1 MELLL
6 GSKSPRRQELLK
18 GAGTE
23 YTLVNID
30 SDEDFP
36 DDMEKEKV
44 AEYLAIKKAEAYKG
58 NLENKILLTADT
70 TVYLDGEIINK
81 PEDEA
86 DAVKMLTKLSGKMHT
101 VFTGVCLRSKSQE
114 ITFTDKTNVYF
125 KDLTNE
131 QIVYYVQNFRPLDK
145 AGAYGIQ
152 DWIGYIGVTKIEGD
166 FFNVMGLPVNR
177 VYDELQKFRQNQ

>member
-18 GAGTE
+18 GAGIE

-44 AEYLAIKKAEAYKG
+44 AKYLAIKKAEAYTG

-86 DAVKMLTKLSGKMHT
+86 DAIKMLSKLSGKMHT
-101 VFTGVCLRSKSQE
+101 VFTGVCLRSKTQE
-114 ITFTDKTNVYF
+114 IAFTDKTNVYF
-125 KDLTNE
+125 KVLTQD
-131 QIVYYVQNFRPLDK
+131 QIVYYVQNFKPLDK

>member
-1 MELLL
+1 
-6 GSKSPRRQELLK
+6 
-18 GAGTE
+18 
-23 YTLVNID
+23 
-30 SDEDFP
+30 
-36 DDMEKEKV
+36 
-44 AEYLAIKKAEAYKG
+44 
-58 NLENKILLTADT
+58 
-70 TVYLDGEIINK
+70 
-81 PEDEA
+81 
-86 DAVKMLTKLSGKMHT
+86 MHT
-101 VFTGVCLRSKSQE
+101 VFTGVCLRSKTQE

>member
-18 GAGTE
+18 GAGIE

-36 DDMEKEKV
+36 DDMDKEKV
-44 AEYLAIKKAEAYKG
+44 AEYLAIKKAQAFKG
-58 NLENKILLTADT
+58 NLEKKILLTADT
-70 TVYLDGEIINK
+70 TVYLEGEIINK
-81 PEDEA
+81 PVDEA
-86 DAVKMLTKLSGKMHT
+86 DAIEMLTKLSGKMHT
-101 VFTGVCLRSKSQE
+101 VFTGVCLRSKTHE
-114 ITFTDKTNVYF
+114 IAFTDKTNVYF
-125 KDLTNE
+125 KVLTQE
-131 QIVYYVQNFRPLDK
+131 QIVYYVQNFKPLDK

-177 VYDELQKFRQNQ
+177 VYDELQKFRQN

>member
-81 PEDEA
+81 PEDFQ
-86 DAVKMLTKLSGKMHT
+86 VKCIRFL
-101 VFTGVCLRSKSQE
+101 QE
-114 ITFTDKTNVYF
+114 FV
-125 KDLTNE
+125 
-131 QIVYYVQNFRPLDK
+131 
-145 AGAYGIQ
+145 
-152 DWIGYIGVTKIEGD
+152 
-166 FFNVMGLPVNR
+166 
-177 VYDELQKFRQNQ
+177 

>member
-18 GAGTE
+18 GAGIE

-36 DDMEKEKV
+36 DDMDKEKV
-44 AEYLAIKKAEAYKG
+44 AEYLAIKKAQAFKE
-58 NLENKILLTADT
+58 NLEKKILLTADT
-70 TVYLDGEIINK
+70 TVYLEGEIINK
-81 PEDEA
+81 PVDEA
-86 DAVKMLTKLSGKMHT
+86 DAIEMLTKLSGKMHT
-101 VFTGVCLRSKSQE
+101 VFTGVCLRSKTHE
-114 ITFTDKTNVYF
+114 IAFTDKTNVYF
-125 KDLTNE
+125 KVLTQE
-131 QIVYYVQNFRPLDK
+131 QIVYYVQNFKPLDK

-177 VYDELQKFRQNQ
+177 VYDELQKFRQN